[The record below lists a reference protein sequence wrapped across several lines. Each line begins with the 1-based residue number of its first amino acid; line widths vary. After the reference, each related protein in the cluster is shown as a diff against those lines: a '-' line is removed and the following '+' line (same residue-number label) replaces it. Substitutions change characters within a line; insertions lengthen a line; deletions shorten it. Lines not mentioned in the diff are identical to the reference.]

1 MFTLNYFDFF
11 AVERSSL
18 RKECNFTRKIILNDW
33 LYCLLKL
40 LQLSFNMDFSGQ
52 YYHLVVT
59 ENVSEIQPDETRQ
72 SYNDFV
78 NLLVAETVSMHE
90 PNYCTIKLF
99 FMFYRFS

>member
-1 MFTLNYFDFF
+1 
-11 AVERSSL
+11 
-18 RKECNFTRKIILNDW
+18 
-33 LYCLLKL
+33 
-40 LQLSFNMDFSGQ
+40 MDFSGQ

-90 PNYCTIKLF
+90 PNYRRPGVSTIKLF
-99 FMFYRFS
+99 TFVFLQIFVTS

>member
-1 MFTLNYFDFF
+1 
-11 AVERSSL
+11 
-18 RKECNFTRKIILNDW
+18 
-33 LYCLLKL
+33 LLKL

-59 ENVSEIQPDETRQ
+59 ENVSEIEPDETRQ

-90 PNYCTIKLF
+90 PN
-99 FMFYRFS
+99 